1 MASWVTSLIVKVLQI
16 SRKYWRCALVSS
28 CAFPQNWFACTI
40 LMRASLSSNPLSPTL
55 TVGLVRILAVVGA
68 ENSQGV
74 LLAMA
79 SNSGVKLRLIW
90 LSSYSKA
97 ETFLS
102 LALVLLI
109 NASGS
114 SM

>member
-1 MASWVTSLIVKVLQI
+1 MLEM
-16 SRKYWRCALVSS
+16 
-28 CAFPQNWFACTI
+28 CTRI
-40 LMRASLSSNPLSPTL
+40 FICLSTKLASLYHVDECWLELKALSSMLIAGP
-55 TVGLVRILAVVGA
+55 VRMLAVVGV
-68 ENSQGV
+68 ENSWRV
-74 LLAMA
+74 LSDMA

-109 NASGS
+109 NVSGYS
-114 SM
+114 T